1 MKADRLLSMLWL
13 IVATAYALRNFAAL
27 AAGQGALADTVP
39 MLTALALMK
48 LYEMDGD
55 DDA

>member
-1 MKADRLLSMLWL
+1 MKVDRLLSMLWL
-13 IVATAYALRNFAAL
+13 IVATAYALRVVVEL

-39 MLTALALMK
+39 ALTALALAK
-48 LYEMDGD
+48 LYDMDGD

>member
-27 AAGQGALADTVP
+27 AAGQGASADTVL
-39 MLTALALMK
+39 MITALVLAK
-48 LYEMDGD
+48 LYEKDGED
-55 DDA
+55 E